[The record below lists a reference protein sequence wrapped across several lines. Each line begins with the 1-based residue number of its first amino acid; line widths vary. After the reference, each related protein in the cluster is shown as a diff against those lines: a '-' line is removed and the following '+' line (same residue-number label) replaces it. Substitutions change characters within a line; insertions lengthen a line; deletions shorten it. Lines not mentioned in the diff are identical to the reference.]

1 MRARYLFD
9 LHQHLVGFFFGVAA
23 LCATTGAIGQ
33 AQDYPSKP
41 VRIIVP
47 FPAGGTTD
55 IIARAVAQKL
65 AEELKQ
71 PVLIDNRPGGGANI
85 GAELAAKSAPD
96 GSTLFVASTAHS
108 INATLYPKLPYDPIK
123 DFAPITLM
131 AVTASVLVVHPSLP
145 INDLKELI
153 ALLKQRPGGLN
164 YASAGN
170 GSLPH
175 LAGEM
180 FKAMTATNMVHIPY
194 KGGPQAMNDL
204 LGGQVSLTFATAPQA
219 VPHIKAGKLKVLGVS
234 TAQRIPAL
242 PDVPTMAE
250 AGLPGFEAS
259 NFHGLVGPAG
269 LAPAIVD
276 KINAAVVRIV
286 REPTMSKYL
295 SDQGADPVTN
305 TPAEYAAKIKEEVA
319 TWAKVVRSSG
329 AKID

>member
-1 MRARYLFD
+1 MNTRRF
-9 LHQHLVGFFFGVAA
+9 VGSAVIAAACCFITSVAIA
-23 LCATTGAIGQ
+23 Q
-33 AQDYPSKP
+33 SQDYPSKP

-55 IIARAVAQKL
+55 LIARAVGQKL
-65 AEELKQ
+65 SEEWKQ

-85 GAELAAKSAPD
+85 GAEIAAKSAPD
-96 GSTLFVASTAHS
+96 GATLFVASTTHS
-108 INATLYPKLPYDPIK
+108 INASLYAKLAYDPIK

-131 AVTASVLVVHPSLP
+131 AVTASVLVVHPSVP

-180 FKAMTATNMVHIPY
+180 FKSMTGTNMVHIPY

-219 VPHIKAGKLKVLGVS
+219 VPHIRAGKLKVLGVS
-234 TAQRIPAL
+234 TVQRIPAL
-242 PDVPTMAE
+242 PDVPTMTE
-250 AGLPGFEAS
+250 AGLAGFEAS
-259 NFHGLVGPAG
+259 NFHGLVAPAG
-269 LAPAIVD
+269 VAPAIVD

-286 REPTMSKYL
+286 REPAMSKYL
-295 SDQGADPVTN
+295 SDQGADPVTT
-305 TPAEYAAKIKEEVA
+305 TPVEYAAKIREEVA

-329 AKID
+329 AKVD